1 MKKKLFSLLLMLGF
15 ILVVSPMVFSCSD
28 SDEPGV
34 EPDVPVNPDPSLPPN
49 PTPIKWGENE
59 VDGGERGVGIKV
71 TSNTEHNF
79 VFECTPGS
87 KVQSYRLD
95 VYPLCRM
102 YNYLFESVGKGVQA
116 TEEEVEDLIIEAL
129 YNSEGAGAYTFSRS
143 TLGDSYPNA
152 EFDWAN
158 SKYSQSEIV
167 PGAEYLII
175 TIGCNDEGGQNPAD
189 MKICHLK
196 TPVQSV
202 VGSPRV
208 DIDVTTGYR
217 AVGIQYRPNEDCKY
231 FYQFCGDA
239 EPIDA
244 FINTYGKPLYID
256 FMRHWI
262 KAAEEAQVP
271 QEELYYTV
279 NFGYTADPK
288 RMVTATSIGLDENKT
303 PGEYVRQDFHL
314 KEIDQNAEKPECS
327 LVVSRAGASMVDM
340 NVEMKKNCV
349 AMFYRIFSASDW
361 APYENGDEATMTALA
376 QALDQEGWGVKNTNF
391 AQEGSFKG
399 TQFQYDLA
407 PNTSYVVAYVG
418 RNKYGQLS
426 GVKHASFSTIAR
438 ITDTPD
444 ASEADINITI
454 SDPGRTS
461 LRLNYSYNQNTAV
474 FYHQY
479 IMTPDL
485 LEDGNKAELIKY
497 LLSADSN
504 VWPAEA
510 TGGVESF
517 TWTGLNPATEYTF
530 AYLAEDRNGV
540 LTDVKI
546 VKANTEAIIAG
557 PNPTME
563 LDGYMSEIGNF
574 TVHFSI
580 VKDVAKVYHTI
591 LEDKYSASGD
601 YTYQE
606 CMDVWKEYCLDYGL
620 TTVNST
626 TQSYDKTSEAKRL
639 VALCV
644 PIGADSDG
652 NEVIGDLYT
661 VFYDKDKGIITDP
674 SVLFPDAPKS
684 AKGMIG
690 TAKPQVIKKDKRIP
704 ANMIIKEEV
713 KKNTPGAMMSGS
725 TIYLDLKKLGKHPH
739 AK

>member
-1 MKKKLFSLLLMLGF
+1 MLGF

-461 LRLNYSYNQNTAV
+461 LMLNYSYNQNTAV

-530 AYLAEDRNGV
+530 AYLAEDWNGV

-574 TVHFSI
+574 TVHFI
-580 VKDVAKVYHTI
+580 
-591 LEDKYSASGD
+591 
-601 YTYQE
+601 
-606 CMDVWKEYCLDYGL
+606 YCKGCGQGL
-620 TTVNST
+620 SYNS
-626 TQSYDKTSEAKRL
+626 
-639 VALCV
+639 
-644 PIGADSDG
+644 
-652 NEVIGDLYT
+652 
-661 VFYDKDKGIITDP
+661 
-674 SVLFPDAPKS
+674 
-684 AKGMIG
+684 
-690 TAKPQVIKKDKRIP
+690 
-704 ANMIIKEEV
+704 
-713 KKNTPGAMMSGS
+713 
-725 TIYLDLKKLGKHPH
+725 
-739 AK
+739 

>member
-1 MKKKLFSLLLMLGF
+1 MLGF
-15 ILVVSPMVFSCSD
+15 ILVVSPMVLSCSD
-28 SDEPGV
+28 SDEPVV
-34 EPDVPVNPDPSLPPN
+34 EPDVPVTPDIPLPPN
-49 PTPIKWGENE
+49 PTPIKWVENE

-79 VFECTPGS
+79 VFECTPGA

-102 YNYLFESVGKGVQA
+102 YNYLFETVGAGVQA
-116 TEEEVEDLIIEAL
+116 TEEEVEDLIMAAL

-158 SKYSQSEIV
+158 SKYSQSEVV

-175 TIGCNDEGGQNPAD
+175 TVGCNDEGGQNPAD
-189 MKICHLK
+189 MKICYLK

-202 VGSPRV
+202 IGSPRV
-208 DIDVTTGYR
+208 DIDVTASYK
-217 AVGIQYRPNEDCKY
+217 AVAIQYLPNADSKY
-231 FYQFCGDA
+231 FYQFCGDS

-244 FINTYGKPLYID
+244 FINTYGQPMYVD

-262 KAAEEAQVP
+262 KEAEDAQVS
-271 QEELYYTV
+271 QEDLYYV
-279 NFGYTADPK
+279 VDFGYTADPT
-288 RMVTATSIGLDENKT
+288 RMITATSIGLDENKT

-314 KEIDQNAEKPECS
+314 KKIDENAELPVCNLEI
-327 LVVSRAGASMVDM
+327 SRSGASMVDM
-340 NVEMKKNCV
+340 NVGMEKNCY

-361 APYENGDEATMTALA
+361 APYENADEVTMTALA

-391 AQEGSFKG
+391 AQEGSFTG
-399 TQFQYDLA
+399 LEFQYNLA

-418 RNKYGQLS
+418 RNMYGQLS
-426 GVKHASFSTIAR
+426 KVKHASFSTKAR
-438 ITDTPD
+438 VTDTPD
-444 ASEADINITI
+444 ASEADINII
-454 SDPGRTS
+454 VSNPGRTS
-461 LRLNYSYNQNTAV
+461 LKLNYSYNQKTAV

-485 LEDGNKAELIKY
+485 LEEGNKAALINY
-497 LLSADSN
+497 LLSTDSN
-504 VWPAEA
+504 VWPANA
-510 TGGVESF
+510 TGGVESH
-517 TWTGLNPATEYTF
+517 TWTGLEPATEYTF
-530 AYLAEDRNGV
+530 AYMAEGWDGV

-546 VKANTEAIIAG
+546 VKGTTEAIVAG
-557 PNPTME
+557 PNPTMQ
-563 LDGYMSEIGNF
+563 LNAYMSEMGNF
-574 TVHFSI
+574 TVQYSI
-580 VKDVAKVYHTI
+580 VKDVAKLYYTI
-591 LEDKYSASGD
+591 TEDKYSASGD

-606 CMDVWKEYCLDYGL
+606 CMEVWKEHCLDYGL
-620 TTVNST
+620 SGVNST
-626 TQSYDKTSEAKRL
+626 AQSYDKTSEVKRL

-652 NEVIGDLYT
+652 NEVIGELYT

-674 SVLFPDAPKS
+674 SILFPDAPKS
-684 AKGMIG
+684 GKSMIG
-690 TAKPQVIKKDKRIP
+690 KIKPQVIKKDGQIP
-704 ANMIIKEEV
+704 ANMIVKEEV
-713 KKNTPGAMMSGS
+713 KKNTPGAMMSGN

>member
-49 PTPIKWGENE
+49 PIKWGENE

-461 LRLNYSYNQNTAV
+461 LMLNYSYNQNTAV

-530 AYLAEDRNGV
+530 AYLAEDWNGV